1 MNGMRLNQQNR
12 QQGATLLVA
21 LLLLMVLTMVGITS
35 MESSNLSFK
44 MSVNMIHHDEAF
56 NNSESARTAAMDVI
70 PDYLDAAEWD
80 AVSMPS
86 GLDVAANAG
95 DLLGDNVRSDNT
107 PENPLDS
114 STLRLDLVFSEGD
127 MNGDIYVLKGRTVQ
141 NTMGAGSA
149 QYKGYSGAGAGIGGP
164 GGAFKFFELRSH
176 GKSSGSAE
184 SWTASDYRYV
194 F

>member
-1 MNGMRLNQQNR
+1 MNGMPLNQVNR
-12 QQGATLLVA
+12 QQGATLLIA

-56 NNSESARTAAMDVI
+56 NNSESARTAAEDVLL
-70 PDYLDAAEWD
+70 DYIDAADWE
-80 AVSMPS
+80 AVSLPT
-86 GLDVAANAG
+86 GLSVDANAG
-95 DLLGDNVRSDNT
+95 DLLGDNGAS
-107 PENPLDS
+107 ENPLNS
-114 STLRLDLVFSEGD
+114 STLQRDLAFNDAALNIEGD
-127 MNGDIYVLKGRTVQ
+127 VYVLKGRTVQ

-149 QYKGYSGAGAGIGGP
+149 QFKGYGGAGTGIGGP

>member
-1 MNGMRLNQQNR
+1 MKGMRLNQQNR

-56 NNSESARTAAMDVI
+56 NNSESARTAAMDALPEYI
-70 PDYLDAAEWD
+70 DAAEWD
-80 AVSMPS
+80 EDNMPP
-86 GLDVAANAG
+86 GLAYASAG
-95 DLLGDNVRSDNT
+95 DLLE
-107 PENPLDS
+107 ENDAAEDPLDS
-114 STLRLDLVFSEGD
+114 STLQVDLEYSEGD
-127 MNGDIYVLKGRTVQ
+127 MNGDIYVLKGRTAQ

-149 QYKGYSGAGAGIGGP
+149 QYKGYSGAGTGIGGP
-164 GGAFKFFELRSH
+164 GGAFKFFELRSL
-176 GKSSGSAE
+176 GRSAGSAE

>member
-1 MNGMRLNQQNR
+1 MNGRPLNQVNR
-12 QQGATLLVA
+12 QQGATLLIA

-56 NNSESARTAAMDVI
+56 NNSESARTAATDAL
-70 PDYLDAAEWD
+70 PEYLDAAEWD
-80 AVSMPS
+80 EDDMPVGFAYAS
-86 GLDVAANAG
+86 AG
-95 DLLGDNVRSDNT
+95 DLLGDKGAS
-107 PENPLDS
+107 ENPLDS
-114 STLRLDLVFSEGD
+114 ATLQRDLAYSEGD
-127 MNGDIYVLKGRTVQ
+127 IQGDIYVLKGRTVQ

-149 QYKGYSGAGAGIGGP
+149 QYKGYSGAGTGIGGP

-176 GKSSGSAE
+176 GSSSGSAE
-184 SWTASDYRYV
+184 AWTASDYRYV